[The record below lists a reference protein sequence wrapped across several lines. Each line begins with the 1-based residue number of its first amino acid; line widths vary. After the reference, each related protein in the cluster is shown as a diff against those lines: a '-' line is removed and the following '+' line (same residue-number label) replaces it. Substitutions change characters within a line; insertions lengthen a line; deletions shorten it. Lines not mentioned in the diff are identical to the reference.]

1 MRSFNYP
8 LDANDCFLC
17 DRYGNKRGSFGL
29 KNGENTLPLSNQ
41 LYYKDSFGNVFYLYD
56 GEGVLEWEDTL
67 QYLDFSTLLV
77 RDLDYFL
84 CYLKYHCN
92 TMPNTKKQIEQFL
105 KVYDKNIQKGVVYL
119 APNGFLEVEY
129 KLIGGCNG

>member
-1 MRSFNYP
+1 MKTSSVNCSLKATVVSVYKPSNVTDKLLFV
-8 LDANDCFLC
+8 
-17 DRYGNKRGSFGL
+17 GKISGSLRF
-29 KNGENTLPLSNQ
+29 P
-41 LYYKDSFGNVFYLYD
+41 
-56 GEGVLEWEDTL
+56 
-67 QYLDFSTLLV
+67 QYLM
-77 RDLDYFL
+77 RLDYFL
-84 CYLKYHCN
+84 CYLKYPCN